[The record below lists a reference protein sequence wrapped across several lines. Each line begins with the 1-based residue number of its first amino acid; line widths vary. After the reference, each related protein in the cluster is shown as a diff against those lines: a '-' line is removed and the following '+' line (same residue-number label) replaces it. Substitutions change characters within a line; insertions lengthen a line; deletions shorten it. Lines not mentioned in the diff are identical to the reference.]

1 MDLSLITESIL
12 GRTQGP
18 SEVGRRV
25 GVGGAAR
32 LSHRQGL
39 PSAGQGGTAQ
49 NGRMGR
55 RVRTSSV

>member
-1 MDLSLITESIL
+1 MDPSLITESIL

-18 SEVGRRV
+18 SDV
-25 GVGGAAR
+25 GVGGAAK